1 MVGGKMNI
9 ENKLLALVLMLG
21 LLPVSSAW
29 ANTLEEIRYS
39 VLSGGRVQVVLQTS
53 DPVGEVQSFATDNPA
68 RIAIDLPGTRSGLP
82 YKTKTIASGVAR
94 SVTAIEAGDKTR
106 VVVSLV
112 DKAPYEIRTEGNQVV
127 LLVNAGTATEVEAGD
142 TVITRAAPA
151 QATGGAGPQIEKVDF
166 RRGGKG
172 VARVEVHLNRPDVTV
187 DLRQEGSAIV
197 LDFIGAQVAPDQ
209 ARELDVTDFVTPVK
223 TITTRPH
230 RGGARMVIKTQ
241 GEFDHLAYQTDNLY
255 VVEFREM
262 TKREKE
268 ERKRK
273 ELVYT
278 GDKLSLN
285 FQNIPVRSVLQLLA
299 DFTGLNMVVSDSVG
313 GNITLRL
320 KNVPWDQA
328 LDIILKSKGLA
339 MRRNGNVIMVAP
351 TEEIAAREKLEL
363 EAQKQVEELAPLHS
377 EIIQVNY
384 AKAQDL
390 AELLKSEENQ
400 LLSERGNV
408 TVDTRTNTLLVQ
420 DTAAK
425 LDEIR
430 ALVEKLDIPVRQVL
444 VESRVVI
451 ANDDFA
457 RDLGVRFGFN
467 KDGGG
472 SNGRG
477 QWLISGGQSGAQGS
491 VGTANGLVDPSGSA
505 GIDSLM
511 VNLPKTL
518 GGARGGALNLLV
530 GTVGSYLLQL
540 ELTAMQQEGRGE
552 IISNPRV
559 ITSDQNTAVIKQ
571 GLEIPYQQAT
581 SSGATSVSFKEAVLK
596 LEVTPHITPDDRIIM
611 DLVVSKDNADF
622 TRAVLGVPPL
632 EKREVETRVLVD
644 NGETVVLGGVFE
656 RSRGTNEEKIPF
668 FGDLPVVGWAFKQQY
683 NEDRKKELL
692 IFITPKILKESLS
705 VR

>member
-1 MVGGKMNI
+1 MVVGKMTMN
-9 ENKLLALVLMLG
+9 NKALLLAVLLAW
-21 LLPVSSAW
+21 LPASGAW
-29 ANTLEEIRYS
+29 ANTLKQISYS
-39 VLSGGRVQVVLQTS
+39 VLSGGRVQVVLETT
-53 DPVGEVQSFATDNPA
+53 DPVGKVKSFATDHPA
-68 RIAIDLPGTRSGLP
+68 RIAVDLANTHSGLD
-82 YKTKTIASGVAR
+82 YKTKKIASGIAR

-106 VVVSLV
+106 VVVSLLN
-112 DKAPYEIRTEGNQVV
+112 KAPYEVHAKGNRVV
-127 LLVNAGTATEVEAGD
+127 LMIKGGGSMVSSGE
-142 TVITRAAPA
+142 TVITRKAAKSA
-151 QATGGAGPQIEKVDF
+151 MRNGAPRIEKVDF

-172 VARVEVHLNRPDVTV
+172 VARVEVRLSNPDVTV
-187 DLRQEGSAIV
+187 DMRQEGSSV
-197 LDFIGAQVAPDQ
+197 VVDFLGVKVPPDQ
-209 ARELDVTDFVTPVK
+209 ARVLDVTDFVTPVK
-223 TITTRPH
+223 TIATSPH

-241 GEFDHLAYQTDNLY
+241 GEYDYLAYQADDLY

-262 TKREKE
+262 TKRQKE

-273 ELVYT
+273 ELLYT

-285 FQNIPVRSVLQLLA
+285 FQSIPVRSVLQLLA

-313 GNITLRL
+313 GDITLRL

-339 MRRNGNVIMVAP
+339 MRKNGNVILVAP

-363 EAQKQVEELAPLHS
+363 EAQKQVQELAPLHS
-377 EIIQVNY
+377 ELIQINY
-384 AKAQDL
+384 AKAQAL
-390 AELLKSEENQ
+390 ADLLKSKENR

-408 TVDTRTNTLLVQ
+408 TVDSRTNTLLVQ

-430 ALVEKLDIPVRQVL
+430 ALVKKLDVPVRQVL

-467 KDGGG
+467 KAGGPKGTANG
-472 SNGRG
+472 S
-477 QWLISGGQSGAQGS
+477 WIVSGGQPGAQGS
-491 VGTANGLVDPSGSA
+491 VGTANGLNDPSGAA
-505 GIDSLM
+505 GIDALM

-518 GGARGGALNLLV
+518 GGSRGGALNVLV

-559 ITSDQNTAVIKQ
+559 VTSDQNKAVIKQ

-581 SSGATSVSFKEAVLK
+581 SSGATSVQFKEAVLK

-656 RSRGTNEEKIPF
+656 RNRAHSEDKVPF
-668 FGDLPVVGWAFKQQY
+668 FGDLPGVGWAFKKQY
-683 NEDRKKELL
+683 KEDKKKELL
-692 IFITPKILKESLS
+692 IFITPKIIKDTLS

>member
-1 MVGGKMNI
+1 MVDGKMITNYRAL
-9 ENKLLALVLMLG
+9 LLALLLA
-21 LLPVSSAW
+21 LLPASAAW
-29 ANTLEEIRYS
+29 ANTLEEISYS
-39 VLSGGRVQVVLQTS
+39 VLSGGRIQVVLRTS
-53 DPVGEVQSFATDNPA
+53 DPVGEVSNFATDNPA
-68 RIAIDLPGTRSGLP
+68 RIAIDLPGTRSGLDF
-82 YKTKTIASGVAR
+82 KTKSIASGIAR

-106 VVVSLV
+106 VVLSLLN
-112 DKAPYEIRTEGNQVV
+112 KAPYEVRTQGNEVLVV
-127 LLVNAGTATEVEAGD
+127 VNAESD
-142 TVITRAAPA
+142 AAPGETVVTSA
-151 QATGGAGPQIEKVDF
+151 GKAAKAVSGAPRIEKVDF

-172 VARVEVHLNRPDVTV
+172 VARVEVRLSSPDVTV
-187 DLRQEGSAIV
+187 DMRKEGSSVV
-197 LDFIGAQVAPDQ
+197 LDFLGAEVPEEQ
-209 ARELDVTDFVTPVK
+209 ARVLDVTDFITPVQ

-230 RGGARMVIKTQ
+230 RGGTRMVITTQ
-241 GEFDHLAYQTDNLY
+241 GEYDHLAYQADDLY

-262 TKREKE
+262 TKRERE

-313 GNITLRL
+313 GDITLRL

-339 MRRNGNVIMVAP
+339 MRKNGNVILVAP

-377 EIIQVNY
+377 ELIQINY
-384 AKAQDL
+384 AKAQDV
-390 AELLKSEENQ
+390 ADLLKSEENR

-408 TVDTRTNTLLVQ
+408 TVDSRTNTLLVQ

-430 ALVEKLDIPVRQVL
+430 SLVKKLDIPVRQVL

-477 QWLISGGQSGAQGS
+477 QWLVSGGQPGATGT
-491 VGTANGLVDPSGSA
+491 VGTANGLTDPSGA
-505 GIDSLM
+505 GGIDALM

-518 GGARGGALNLLV
+518 GQSRGGALNLLV

-559 ITSDQNTAVIKQ
+559 ITSDQNKAVIKQ
-571 GLEIPYQQAT
+571 GLEIPYQEAS

-632 EKREVETRVLVD
+632 EKREVKTRVLVD

-656 RSRGTNEEKIPF
+656 RTRANSEEKIPF
-668 FGDLPVVGWAFKQQY
+668 FGDLPMVGWAFKQQY
-683 NEDRKKELL
+683 KEDRKKELL
-692 IFITPKILKESLS
+692 IFITPKIIKDTLS

>member
-1 MVGGKMNI
+1 MVGGNMKI
-9 ENKLLALVLMLG
+9 RSKLLALVLLA
-21 LLPVSSAW
+21 LLPFSGAW
-29 ANTLEEIRYS
+29 ANTLEEIRYA

-53 DPVGEVQSFATDNPA
+53 EPVGEVHSFATDNPA
-68 RIAIDLPGTRSGLP
+68 RIAIDLPGTRSGLA
-82 YKTKTIASGVAR
+82 YRTKNIASGVAR

-106 VVVSLV
+106 VVVSLLDRV
-112 DKAPYEIRTEGNQVV
+112 PYEVRTEGNRVV
-127 LLVNAGTATEVEAGD
+127 LVMDAGGD
-142 TVITRAAPA
+142 AAAPGDSVV
-151 QATGGAGPQIEKVDF
+151 TRGGGGAASASDGPRIEKVDF

-172 VARVEVHLNRPDVTV
+172 VARVEVRLSDPDVTV
-187 DLRQEGSAIV
+187 DMRQEGSSVV
-197 LDFIGAQVAPDQ
+197 LDFLGTGVAPDQ
-209 ARELDVTDFVTPVK
+209 ARELDVTDFATPVR

-230 RGGARMVIKTQ
+230 RGGARMVIRTQ
-241 GEFDHLAYQTDNLY
+241 GEFDHLAYQTDDLY

-262 TKREKE
+262 TRREKE

-299 DFTGLNMVVSDSVG
+299 DFTGLNMVVSDSVTG
-313 GNITLRL
+313 DITLRL

-339 MRRNGNVIMVAP
+339 MRKNGNVIMVAP

-363 EAQKQVEELAPLHS
+363 EAQKQVEELAPLRS
-377 EIIQVNY
+377 ELIQVNY
-384 AKAQDL
+384 AKAEEL
-390 AELLKSEENQ
+390 AALLKSEENR

-430 ALVEKLDIPVRQVL
+430 ALIEKLDVPVRQVL

-457 RDLGVRFGFN
+457 RDLGVRFGFTRGEYRTEEG
-467 KDGGG
+467 DTTWLVGGG
-472 SNGRG
+472 MPGHINNTQTVVPG
-477 QWLISGGQSGAQGS
+477 IENPA
-491 VGTANGLVDPSGSA
+491 DSGSEA
-505 GIDSLM
+505 LL
-511 VNLPKTL
+511 VNLPKVL
-518 GGARGGALNLLV
+518 GGTRGGAVNFLV
-530 GTVGSYLLQL
+530 GKVGSYLLQL
-540 ELTAMQQEGRGE
+540 ELSAMQQEGRGE

-581 SSGATSVSFKEAVLK
+581 SSGATSVAFKEAVLK

-656 RSRGTNEEKIPF
+656 RTRADSEEKIPF
-668 FGDLPVVGWAFKQQY
+668 FGDLPVVGWAFKQEY
-683 NEDRKKELL
+683 KEDRKKELL
-692 IFITPKILKESLS
+692 IFITPKILKDSLS